1 MPIRRPHRSSCWS
14 HGADA
19 RKLARKPL
27 HRCRLKWTAMAAA
40 TTHGFGKHSHAQ
52 MGPCQKTTIRI
63 KGPDDPTCQLNSNKS
78 RQMWRWDGKGRIQK
92 RDVGRKIAW
101 TICVCDRVVCGSL
114 CKHVAVW
121 KSCMWQSCMC
131 ERLCVKEVWSKS
143 FVWKLWVK
151 ELCMTMFRVACVCV
165 CVCKFVCVFEFVW
178 KCCVWKRCGRKSFVW
193 KSCVFNLV
201 CLCSSLCVKELCVKV
216 LRVKEMWAKECCVKE
231 LCVKERYLQRL
242 CVKDLC
248 VSVLCV
254 CVWERVVLV
263 CMWQVCVWMHCV
275 LEFACSI
282 VCARRICLCWFSSG
296 YVLRRPQVF
305 GPTFSK
311 PAGWYMKKRFEKC
324 LNYFWWC

>member
-165 CVCKFVCVFEFVW
+165 RVQVCVCVRV
-178 KCCVWKRCGRKSFVW
+178 
-193 KSCVFNLV
+193 
-201 CLCSSLCVKELCVKV
+201 CVKV
-216 LRVKEMWAKECCVKE
+216 LRVKEMWAKEFCVKE
-231 LCVKERYLQRL
+231 LCVQLS
-242 CVKDLC
+242 
-248 VSVLCV
+248 VSVFQFVRERVVRESAACERDVGERVLCERVMCEREVSAKVVCERLMCERVV
-254 CVWERVVLV
+254 CVWERVVRV

-305 GPTFSK
+305 GPTFWK